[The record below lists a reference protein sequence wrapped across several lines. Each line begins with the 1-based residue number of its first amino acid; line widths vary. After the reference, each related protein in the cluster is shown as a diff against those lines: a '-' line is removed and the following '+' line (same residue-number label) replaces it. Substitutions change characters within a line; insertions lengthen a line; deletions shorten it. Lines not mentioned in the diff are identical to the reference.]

1 MKKTLHPSKKR
12 DAGYIYLLRPNPLSW
27 HLSVAILMVPTVLAI
42 GLLPHFLVGDGL
54 KSRAT
59 ASHSSIAVL
68 ALHVELCCLVIVSTA
83 TVIVSAGKNRHRC
96 HQGHSQC
103 KTDNQLLHFSI
114 HCFVSCAT
122 SNWLITVNL
131 FVFCLF
137 MTASQKK

>member
-1 MKKTLHPSKKR
+1 MKKRFILQKKR

-42 GLLPHFLVGDGL
+42 GLLPHFLVRDGL

-59 ASHSSIAVL
+59 ASHSPTAVL
-68 ALHVELCCLVIVSTA
+68 ALHVEFCCLVIVSTA

-96 HQGHSQC
+96 HQGHSHC
-103 KTDNQLLHFSI
+103 KTDHQFLHFLM

-122 SNWLITVNL
+122 SNWLLNK
-131 FVFCLF
+131 FV
-137 MTASQKK
+137 